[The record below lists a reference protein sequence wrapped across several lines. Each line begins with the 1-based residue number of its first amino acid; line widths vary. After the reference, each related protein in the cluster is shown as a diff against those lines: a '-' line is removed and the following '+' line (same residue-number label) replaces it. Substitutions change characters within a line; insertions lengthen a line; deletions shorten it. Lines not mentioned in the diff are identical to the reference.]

1 MELSD
6 RVTRQEDGVYRWLYE
21 LDMKKNLILLKTV
34 IKIVGF
40 CLCIPLLLL
49 TYLSL
54 RTHGSLSSLLSDL
67 TPVLIC
73 IPVIALITLGSYMY
87 VSRMYGGKYCVI
99 YELDEKGIS
108 FTQIEEQFEK
118 QQVIARAAAFTGA
131 LTGNI
136 GLVGSALYNMYNNTA
151 YSDFEKVYSVKSYK
165 DKEVIKVNSPFLFN
179 QIYVKKEDFDFVDSF
194 IREHCPKIH

>member
-21 LDMKKNLILLKTV
+21 LDMKKNLVLLKTV

-49 TYLSL
+49 AYLSL
-54 RTHGSLSSLLSDL
+54 RTHGSLSALLSDL

-87 VSRMYGGKYCVI
+87 VSHMYGGKYCVI

-118 QQVIARAAAFTGA
+118 QPVP
-131 LTGNI
+131 
-136 GLVGSALYNMYNNTA
+136 
-151 YSDFEKVYSVKSYK
+151 E
-165 DKEVIKVNSPFLFN
+165 P
-179 QIYVKKEDFDFVDSF
+179 
-194 IREHCPKIH
+194 

>member
-21 LDMKKNLILLKTV
+21 LDMKKNLVLLKTV

-40 CLCIPLLLL
+40 CLCIPLL
-49 TYLSL
+49 
-54 RTHGSLSSLLSDL
+54 
-67 TPVLIC
+67 
-73 IPVIALITLGSYMY
+73 
-87 VSRMYGGKYCVI
+87 
-99 YELDEKGIS
+99 
-108 FTQIEEQFEK
+108 QIEEQFEK